1 METNGF
7 ESVNWMPFLRH
18 ESFRPW

>member
-1 METNGF
+1 METNGL